1 MQIVQCPQC
10 RQSVPGSAVR
20 CQFCGAVLGGG
31 PEAPTPRA
39 MAGVTIISGKGARN
53 RDFTTWQDKAYRV
66 CCFFLL
72 FMGGILI
79 LQGMNVIETKES
91 ARTYIGV
98 QGAIQAFF
106 ALMLLWEQTWAQFV
120 MKWYLILGVLGSVL
134 SIPMT
139 LLMFSIRPAAGAALL
154 LGTLFQLALQG
165 LLLYLIIT
173 SGDA

>member
-120 MKWYLILGVLGSVL
+120 MKWYLILAVLMGIL
-134 SIPMT
+134 NFPM
-139 LLMFSIRPAAGAALL
+139 LMLALAVRPALAGALL
-154 LGTLFQLALQG
+154 LANLIQVSIQG
-165 LLLYLIIT
+165 FMLYLIHT